1 MPILWKKQPDF
12 QVDLQDLFSK
22 GRFTLR
28 KWNSSHPAA
37 LERVPPE
44 LKESHFTQTI
54 PDPPEYVKT
63 LGIEWNSKKDVFR
76 LTVSDFPSDQSPTKR
91 LLVSDVAKTFD
102 ILGWF
107 TPTTIKAKILLQ
119 RLWERGVDWD
129 ENVPTDLLDTWR
141 RWRLEL
147 QLLSDKTLSRCYFR
161 DDPHECQTQL
171 HGFSDVSEV
180 AYAAVVYLRIQ
191 DPKGAVYVSLVMAN
205 TRVAPLKK
213 LTIPRLEL
221 CGALLLAQIM
231 SHVQIVLEISP
242 HDVHAW
248 TDSTVVLAWLDGD
261 PRRFKTFVSNR
272 VTQIIEH
279 IPSQRWKHVSGSQN
293 PADCA

>member
-1 MPILWKKQPDF
+1 M
-12 QVDLQDLFSK
+12 
-22 GRFTLR
+22 T
-28 KWNSSHPAA
+28 PA
-37 LERVPPE
+37 
-44 LKESHFTQTI
+44 
-54 PDPPEYVKT
+54 
-63 LGIEWNSKKDVFR
+63 
-76 LTVSDFPSDQSPTKR
+76 
-91 LLVSDVAKTFD
+91 
-102 ILGWF
+102 
-107 TPTTIKAKILLQ
+107 
-119 RLWERGVDWD
+119 
-129 ENVPTDLLDTWR
+129 WR

-171 HGFSDVSEV
+171 HGFSDASEV

-191 DPKGAVYVSLVMAN
+191 DPKGAVYVSLVMAK

-231 SHVQIVLEISP
+231 SHIQIVLEISP

-293 PADCA
+293 PADCASRGLLPSELLAHHLWWNGPAWLSQDTSHWLRASSTHLSNTRSCMGMPILLLA

>member
-1 MPILWKKQPDF
+1 MVGPTLHSSLTDVLLRFRLHRVAITADISKMYRAVELAANDKDYHRFLWRREPGGPLVDYRMDRLTFGVSASSFAANMSVRQNSTDF
-12 QVDLQDLFSK
+12 ADDHPYAAAVVSKSLYVDDCLTGADTVEGAARLQVDLQDLFSK

-91 LLVSDVAKTFD
+91 LLASDVAKTFD

-107 TPTTIKAKILLQ
+107 APSTIKAKILLQ

-129 ENVPTDLLDTWR
+129 ENVPTDLLDTCMETMATR
-141 RWRLEL
+141 TAA
-147 QLLSDKTLSRCYFR
+147 TL
-161 DDPHECQTQL
+161 
-171 HGFSDVSEV
+171 
-180 AYAAVVYLRIQ
+180 
-191 DPKGAVYVSLVMAN
+191 
-205 TRVAPLKK
+205 
-213 LTIPRLEL
+213 
-221 CGALLLAQIM
+221 
-231 SHVQIVLEISP
+231 
-242 HDVHAW
+242 
-248 TDSTVVLAWLDGD
+248 
-261 PRRFKTFVSNR
+261 
-272 VTQIIEH
+272 
-279 IPSQRWKHVSGSQN
+279 
-293 PADCA
+293 